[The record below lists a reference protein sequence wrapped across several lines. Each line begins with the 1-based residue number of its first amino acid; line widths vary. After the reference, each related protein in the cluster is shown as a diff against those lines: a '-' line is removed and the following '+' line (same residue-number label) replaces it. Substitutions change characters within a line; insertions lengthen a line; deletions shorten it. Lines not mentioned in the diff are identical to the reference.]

1 MNDKEWKR
9 CSQKNNCQIFY
20 LECQQYY
27 VGLSCYMY
35 VDFQRAII
43 QWFLDMDHLCKQ
55 PFPKVHPF
63 LF

>member
-1 MNDKEWKR
+1 MIRNVKDADKKIIA
-9 CSQKNNCQIFY
+9 KYFY

-43 QWFLDMDHLCKQ
+43 QWFLGGALCTI
-55 PFPKVHPF
+55 
-63 LF
+63 LME